1 MRADPAPVRPDPKP
15 QSVYFVHTPKSPIH
29 ASIPPAAASHAAG
42 SVKASFLDQVT
53 NHGAASPLCRATSAW
68 IIHQRDR
75 MFYRQFGEWLF
86 ERTRNNQNDL
96 MEGPSN
102 QQPPP

>member
-1 MRADPAPVRPDPKP
+1 
-15 QSVYFVHTPKSPIH
+15 
-29 ASIPPAAASHAAG
+29 
-42 SVKASFLDQVT
+42 VKGSFLDQVS

-68 IIHQRDR
+68 TIHQQDR
-75 MFYRQFGEWLF
+75 MVYRQFGEWLLN
-86 ERTRNNQNDL
+86 ERRTNQNDL